1 MRLDDNN
8 SALHTAAICK
18 RLREVRV
25 QVCGSRG
32 LSRFAVLLHLLPST
46 YGDYEKGRVPPVDVL
61 ARASRVTGA
70 PLLWL
75 IRGEPGD
82 FQVQSL
88 QKIEPGFRM
97 SPDDNNSAL
106 HTTSI
111 CTRLKEVRVQVC
123 GSRRQTYFAVLLHLP
138 PSTYTFY
145 EKGRVP
151 PVDVLDRAS
160 RVTGAPL
167 LWLIRGEPGDFQ
179 VESLQKVEPALR
191 GGWWGGNR

>member
-1 MRLDDNN
+1 MQIAYNVKNVQLFLEGFLTMSPDDNN

-82 FQVQSL
+82 FQV
-88 QKIEPGFRM
+88 
-97 SPDDNNSAL
+97 
-106 HTTSI
+106 
-111 CTRLKEVRVQVC
+111 
-123 GSRRQTYFAVLLHLP
+123 
-138 PSTYTFY
+138 
-145 EKGRVP
+145 
-151 PVDVLDRAS
+151 
-160 RVTGAPL
+160 
-167 LWLIRGEPGDFQ
+167 
-179 VESLQKVEPALR
+179 ESLQKVEPALR